1 MPHSHLIK
9 VPPSLLAKHSK
20 APEDVWTALNGRV
33 YNITAYIPFHPGGEK
48 DLLRGAGKD
57 GTKLFNATHPWVNV
71 EGMLAE
77 CLIGIFVSE
86 EEAAAANAELE
97 SALDSVD

>member
-1 MPHSHLIK
+1 M
-9 VPPSLLAKHSK
+9 PPSLLAKHSK
-20 APEDVWTALNGRV
+20 APEEIWTALNGRV
-33 YNITAYIPFHPGGEK
+33 YNITAYLPFHPGGEK

-57 GTKLFNATHPWVNV
+57 STKLFNATHPWVNV

-86 EEAAAANAELE
+86 EEAVAVNDELE
-97 SALDSVD
+97 SALDTVD

>member
-1 MPHSHLIK
+1 M
-9 VPPSLLAKHSK
+9 PPSLLAKHSK
-20 APEDVWTALNGRV
+20 APEEIWTALNGRV
-33 YNITAYIPFHPGGEK
+33 YNITAYLPFHPGGEK

-57 GTKLFNATHPWVNV
+57 STKLFNATHPWVNV

-86 EEAAAANAELE
+86 EEAVAVAVNDESE